1 MRTLQSICFTICLL
15 TGIVAAAQETNDID
29 KARKFLYEVMQRYR
43 DSSSLAFDLSYRYA
57 MKDDPGKF
65 LDSLSG
71 RFMMHGNKYWYKL
84 DNTEVASNGEFVVML
99 FEDDYLMYLAKPEKQ
114 LFAAGPVPITD
125 SMIEKA
131 GFDEVQLSDDR
142 ASGFRMLKLSA
153 PEGSTYR
160 SISFFIG
167 IRSGLIEK
175 AIYEVTADQLYDES
189 VRSRIE
195 DGKEKIATIEV
206 TFSNYERKRIE
217 DSTFDMGHYFSR
229 QDGQWVTSPR
239 YSNYKIFIGTPN
251 L

>member
-1 MRTLQSICFTICLL
+1 MRTLQTICLAICLL
-15 TGIVAAAQETNDID
+15 TGIAVTAQQTNDMG

-43 DSSSLAFDLSYRYA
+43 DSSSLSFDLSYRYA

-114 LFAAGPVPITD
+114 LFAAGPVPVTD

-131 GFDEVQLSDDR
+131 GFEEVQLSDDG
-142 ASGFRMLKLSA
+142 ASGSRVLRMSA
-153 PEGSTYR
+153 PEGSAYK
-160 SISFFIG
+160 SISFFVG
-167 IRSGLIEK
+167 NKSGLIEK

-189 VRSRIE
+189 VRSQIG
-195 DGKEKIATIEV
+195 DGKEKLATIEV
-206 TFSNYERKRIE
+206 KFSNY
-217 DSTFDMGHYFSR
+217 
-229 QDGQWVTSPR
+229 
-239 YSNYKIFIGTPN
+239 
-251 L
+251 